1 MAGLILPGPFQK
13 ILVVGALYN
22 NIDKLTRLSEIA
34 SEYDWIIFNSGLCY
48 PTSDVKQV
56 KDRILRMK
64 DFISQHHAAY
74 IVGRSDYLMLTKTSD
89 LQIESWVKG
98 SYNVAILDF
107 ASRSIV
113 VVDGGIPNGIQK
125 RSDLYDNMEVSFTSR
140 IDEKSWHESYNGRV
154 GFVISNNP
162 LAGKSPQI
170 YSHSMQLGNAFVED
184 GPVYAIEVDDI
195 SLKKTIVL

>member
-1 MAGLILPGPFQK
+1 MPGLILPGPFHK

-34 SEYDWIIFNSGLCY
+34 SEYDWIIFNSGLCH
-48 PTSDVKQV
+48 PMNDVRQV
-56 KDRILRMK
+56 KERILLMK
-64 DFISQHHAAY
+64 EFIGKHRSAY
-74 IVGRSDYLMLTKTSD
+74 IVGRTDYLMLTKTSD
-89 LQIESWVKG
+89 LEIESWVKG
-98 SYNVAILDF
+98 SYNVAFIDF
-107 ASRSIV
+107 SSRAV
-113 VVDGGIPNGIQK
+113 VVLDGGIHNGIQK
-125 RSDLYDNMEVSFTSR
+125 RSDLYEDMEVSFTSR
-140 IDEKSWHESYNGRV
+140 IDDKSWHDSYNGRV

-162 LAGKSPQI
+162 LVGKSPQI